1 MAKVL
6 ASHRL
11 KQLDGVKE
19 IRFGDASIE
28 ARANND
34 FSKTGKASGPQ
45 DLSSFADVK
54 ARAERFGIDVDSSEQ
69 VGLGLF

>member
-11 KQLDGVKE
+11 KQLDGVKD
-19 IRFGDASIE
+19 IKFGDASIE
-28 ARANND
+28 ARAKND
-34 FSKTGKASGPQ
+34 FSVDGRASKAP
-45 DLSSFADVK
+45 DNSSFADVK
-54 ARAERFGIDVDSSEQ
+54 ARAERYGIDVDSSEQ

>member
-1 MAKVL
+1 MAKVI

-11 KQLDGVKE
+11 KQLDGVKDVK
-19 IRFGDASIE
+19 FGNSSVE

-34 FSKTGKASGPQ
+34 FSKDGKASGPQ

-54 ARAERFGIDVDSSEQ
+54 ARAERHGIDSDSSDQ
-69 VGLGLF
+69 IGLGLF